1 MPRPRLRRLLGP
13 GGSGGRWRG
22 PEGPRVATECPGGSP
37 LPAPA
42 AAAAPDAQAGSV
54 RERHARGSSLVPG
67 AGRAL
72 AGRRAPEPGEE
83 RAPPGPRAP
92 SSGAAGSGPGAVPGA
107 DDSAARGARIRD
119 LPPTRGRPAPPRPCG
134 VRLLFACFP
143 GSSRFRSVGDLEAG
157 RSCGCLSTGRPWGKS
172 LTWGVSGSHFK
183 MAQRRACEVVLR
195 MKFNSARP
203 GT

>member
-119 LPPTRGRPAPPRPCG
+119 LPPTRGRPAPPHPGPAGFGCSSPAFPGAPGSAALGIWRQAGVVAAYPQG
-134 VRLLFACFP
+134 DLGASPSLGEFLVLILKWPSAEPVRLF
-143 GSSRFRSVGDLEAG
+143 
-157 RSCGCLSTGRPWGKS
+157 
-172 LTWGVSGSHFK
+172 
-183 MAQRRACEVVLR
+183 
-195 MKFNSARP
+195 
-203 GT
+203 